1 MQVITGTVLARR
13 RAKAPSPD
21 SMKGIAVI
29 APGRRS
35 PRFAR
40 LILAALTSASVVAG
54 LAVSS
59 PVQAG
64 TSVGTEPD
72 QTAAVEQAVRADL
85 ASDGTADFWVY
96 LESSA
101 DLAAAPSTS
110 RAAQGE
116 FVYDELTDTADR
128 SQAGLKAMLE
138 AEGTAYD
145 SFWIAN
151 TIKVTGGDR
160 ALLEQITA
168 LPEVSGV
175 TADRSYP
182 LVEPEPAE
190 APAADG
196 PTEWNIARVHA
207 PQVWDTYGVTGEG
220 IVVGSIDTGVQFDHP
235 ALMNQYRGN
244 NGDGTFDHN
253 YNWWDPSNVCGSP
266 STTPCDNMGHG
277 THVTGIMVGSDGG
290 DNRIGVAPG
299 AQWIAAKGCETDGC
313 SQEALLSA
321 GQFILAPT
329 DLAGNNPDPTRR
341 PHIVNNSWAGGGTA
355 DPWYQ
360 PTVQAWV
367 AAGIFPQFASGN
379 PGPDCGGAGAPGNL
393 AEAYSAGAFDIAD
406 HLYAGSGRG
415 PSAWG
420 ADLIKPNLAAPGVDV
435 RSSVPGGYAA
445 FTGTSMASPHVAGGV
460 ALMWSASPVLAR
472 DIAATRAI
480 LDGTAEDTA
489 DLSCGGTEDNNNV
502 WGQGKLDV
510 LAAVN
515 ASPLGPV
522 GMLDGTVTD
531 ADSGDPITG
540 ATITITGEVDR
551 EISSGPDGTYSI
563 TLPVGDFD
571 VAAAAFGYEPQT
583 QPVGI
588 LEGQATTQDFLLAAP
603 DGAHLTLSPSTLDL
617 GEVPIGTTS
626 DPATLTLTSTGAD
639 PVTVTNV
646 ATPASGFASA
656 GGTCGGVPFTLGRLE
671 SCELAFTFGPTTPGA
686 AETTVAIDSN
696 ADGPHLVTL
705 QAVGTGI
712 LLDADGR
719 RDRGRHVV
727 DLSWVG
733 ATSDEVDIHRSL
745 QLLTT
750 TANDGA
756 YTDVI
761 GVRDPGS
768 YAYQVCETGTAK
780 CSDIEMVR
788 LGGPKVPPPE
798 PHFCNVVSS
807 IPKAECRALVS
818 IYETNGGQGW
828 GLGGW
833 LVDIDPCTWPS
844 VMCDIRDGANHV
856 TSLQF
861 VFTPFTGDLAPAV
874 GDLTHL
880 ESLAILFSG
889 ITGLP
894 DEIGQLTNLQT
905 LAVEYGQ
912 LTDIPPTIGQLSSLT
927 YLGLSGQL
935 LTSLPDEITTLH
947 ALTYFQ
953 APVNQ
958 LTSLPAD
965 LGSLTN
971 LQNLLLQWNQIP
983 ELPSGFANL
992 SALRELDLSDNP
1004 FPGMLPV
1011 AITRLDSLELLTM
1024 TNAGL
1029 TAIPAEISDLQNLRY
1044 LQLAFNSIPDL
1055 PDSIAQLS
1063 ALEQLAVPSNQLT
1076 EAPTWLGD
1084 ITSLRFLYLGENQ
1097 ITELPDELSQL
1108 TQLELFDVGGNQ
1120 LTGAIPEWLGTFSQ
1134 MYTLLLWNN
1143 GFSGEV
1149 PVALRDG
1156 TSLGG
1161 DFSQVAL
1168 SGNGCLTSTVDP
1180 TFTQWLDVNAF
1191 GWDDGCP

>member
-1 MQVITGTVLARR
+1 MTAAGLRSRR
-13 RAKAPSPD
+13 
-21 SMKGIAVI
+21 V
-29 APGRRS
+29 
-35 PRFAR
+35 AR
-40 LILAALTSASVVAG
+40 LVLTAVTSASVVAG
-54 LAVSS
+54 LTVSS
-59 PVQAG
+59 PVQAE
-64 TSVGTEPD
+64 TSRRSEPD
-72 QTAAVEQAVRADL
+72 QRATVEPAVRAEL
-85 ASDGTADFWVY
+85 TSDGTADFWVY
-96 LESSA
+96 LEPSA
-101 DLAAAPSTS
+101 DLSATPSTS

-116 FVYDELTDTADR
+116 AVYGALTDTADQ
-128 SQAGLKAMLE
+128 SQAELKAMLE
-138 AEGTAYD
+138 GEGTAYE

-168 LPEVSGV
+168 LPGVSHV

-182 LVEPEPAE
+182 LVDPEPAQ
-190 APAADG
+190 AQAANG
-196 PTEWNIARVHA
+196 ATEWNIERVHA
-207 PQVWDTYGVTGEG
+207 PQVWDTFGVTGEG
-220 IVVGSIDTGVQFDHP
+220 IVIGSIDTGVQFDHP
-235 ALMNQYRGN
+235 ALVDQYRGS

-253 YNWWDPSNVCGSP
+253 YNWWDPSNVCGNP
-266 STTPCDNMGHG
+266 STAPCDNIGHG
-277 THVTGIMVGSDGG
+277 THVTGIMVGSDGV

-299 AQWIAAKGCETDGC
+299 ARWIAAKGCETDGC

-341 PHIVNNSWAGGGTA
+341 PHIVNNSWAGGGWA

-379 PGPDCGGAGAPGNL
+379 PGPDCGGAGDPGNL
-393 AEAYSAGAFDIAD
+393 AESYSAGAFDIED
-406 HLYAGSGRG
+406 NLYADSGRG

-460 ALMWSASPVLAR
+460 ALMWSVSPVLAR
-472 DIAATRAI
+472 DVAATREI

-502 WGQGKLDV
+502 WGEGKLDI

-522 GMLDGTVTD
+522 GTLDGTVTD
-531 ADSGDPITG
+531 ADSGAAITG
-540 ATITITGEVDR
+540 ATITINGAVDR
-551 EISSGPDGTYSI
+551 EMSTGPDATYSI

-571 VAAAAFGYEPQT
+571 VTAAAFGYEPQT
-583 QPVGI
+583 QPVAI
-588 LEGQATTQDFLLAAP
+588 LEGQATTANFLLAAP
-603 DGAHLTLSPSTLDL
+603 AGAHLTLSPSTLDF

-626 DPATLTLTSTGAD
+626 DPAALTLTSTGGD
-639 PVTVTNV
+639 PVTVTGV
-646 ATPASGFASA
+646 STPASGFATA
-656 GGTCGGVPFTLGRLE
+656 GGTCGGVPFSLGRLE
-671 SCELAFTFGPTTPGA
+671 SCTLGFTFSPTTPGP

-696 ADGPHLVTL
+696 ADGPHLATL
-705 QAVGTGI
+705 QAMGTGI
-712 LLDADGR
+712 LLEADGR

-733 ATSDEVDIHRSL
+733 ATSDEVDIHRDL

-750 TANDGA
+750 TANDGT
-756 YTDVI
+756 YTDAI
-761 GVRDPGS
+761 GVRASGT

-788 LGGPKVPPPE
+788 FGGPKVPPPE

-818 IYETNGGQGW
+818 IYETNGGEGW

-844 VMCDIRDGANHV
+844 VTCDIRNGQNHV
-856 TSLQF
+856 TGLQF
-861 VFTPFTGDLAPAV
+861 LFTPFTGDLAPQV

-880 ESLAILFSG
+880 ETLAILFSG

-894 DEIGQLTNLQT
+894 AEIGQLTNLQW

-912 LTDIPPTIGQLSSLT
+912 LAEVPPTIGQLSSLT

-935 LTSLPDEITTLH
+935 LTSLPDDITMLH
-947 ALTYFQ
+947 SLTYLQ

-965 LGSLTN
+965 IGNLTN
-971 LQNLLLQWNQIP
+971 LQNLLLQSNQIP
-983 ELPSGFANL
+983 ELPSSFANL

-1004 FPGMLPV
+1004 LPGMLPV
-1011 AITRLDSLELLTM
+1011 AITQLDSLELLTF
-1024 TNAGL
+1024 TGAGL
-1029 TAIPAEISDLQNLRY
+1029 TGIPTEISNLQNLRY
-1044 LQLAFNSIPDL
+1044 LQLAFNSIPEL
-1055 PDSIAQLS
+1055 PSSLAQLS
-1063 ALEQLAVPSNQLT
+1063 ALEQLAVPNNQLT
-1076 EAPTWLGD
+1076 EVPTWLGD
-1084 ITSLRFLYLGENQ
+1084 MTGLRILYLGDNQ
-1097 ITELPDELSQL
+1097 LTELPDELSQL
-1108 TQLELFDVGGNQ
+1108 TQLELFDAGGNQ

-1134 MYTLLLWNN
+1134 MYTLLLWDND
-1143 GFSGEV
+1143 FSGEV

-1161 DFSQVAL
+1161 EFSQVAL

-1180 TFTQWLDVNAF
+1180 TFTEWLDLYAF